1 MIKEFLYEATN
12 AQGVPEQNA
21 VVAVDVA
28 DAKLQLERMGYRA
41 IRVLSSDEHPH
52 RRHVNEIP
60 NAAAVA
66 VQSRY
71 DAMPLA
77 VAKSYGRNWKT
88 WVPGVVVL
96 GYNLVSGTSP
106 WIGGG
111 LLLIG
116 LALSTTVTLPM
127 VLYQQVQF
135 ARAEGRWAAGL
146 RYLGWL
152 RKADF
157 QKAIAPMMLDAD
169 RAKMMAGMGQLQQAL
184 DDFSQYADTDRAA
197 YLVQLASIYDCA
209 GQKER
214 MIAVQRES
222 LADKPDS
229 AELRID
235 LAWSLVRYTDRF
247 DEARALMAKLDEN
260 SLGDLARLA
269 TQTVQALLA
278 QHDRQHDQALA
289 IMINVDDDLSAY
301 ANPLLIGTRRELHG
315 YMALSLKAL
324 GQREEADRMW
334 RDAVDLLRIHRHD
347 RLIAS
352 YG

>member
-1 MIKEFLYEATN
+1 MIKEFLFEATSN
-12 AQGVPEQNA
+12 SGIAEQNA
-21 VVAVDVA
+21 VVAVDIA
-28 DAKLQLERMGYRA
+28 DAKLQLGRMGYSA
-41 IRVLSSDEHPH
+41 IRVLSSNEQPH

-71 DAMPLA
+71 DSIALA

-88 WVPGVVVL
+88 WAPGIAVL

-106 WIGGG
+106 WIGGTMLLFG
-111 LLLIG
+111 LG
-116 LALSTTVTLPM
+116 LATAVALPM

-146 RYLGWL
+146 RYVAWL

-157 QKAIAPMMLDAD
+157 QKAIAPVMLDAD
-169 RAKMMAGMGQLQQAL
+169 RAKMLAGAGQLQLAL
-184 DDFSQYADTDRAA
+184 DEFSQHADTDRAV
-197 YLVQLASIYDCA
+197 YLVQLAAIYDCA
-209 GQKER
+209 GQKEQ
-214 MIAVQRES
+214 MIATQRLS

-235 LAWSLVRYTDRF
+235 LAWSLVRYTDRY
-247 DEARALMAKLDEN
+247 DEARALMAEIDEN

-269 TQTVQALLA
+269 TQTVHALLA
-278 QHDRQHDQALA
+278 QQDRQHDQALA

-301 ANPLLIGTRRELHG
+301 ANPLLIATRRELHG

-324 GQREEADRMW
+324 GQRDEADRMW
-334 RDAVDLLRIHRHD
+334 RDAVDLLRVHHHD